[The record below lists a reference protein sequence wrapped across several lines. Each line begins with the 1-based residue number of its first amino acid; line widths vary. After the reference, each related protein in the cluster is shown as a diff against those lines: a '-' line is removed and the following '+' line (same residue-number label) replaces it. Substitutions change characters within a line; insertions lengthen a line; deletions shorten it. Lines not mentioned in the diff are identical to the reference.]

1 MSQHSEEAL
10 IGMAIRQQDQQAF
23 GQLVTRHQSM
33 VRNSLRQL
41 TNWDDGLADDLAQ
54 ETFIQAYQNLHQF
67 DGRAKFSSWL
77 YRIAYNQ
84 FLQHCRKQSSQKRA
98 AELDE
103 LVGNEID
110 SDQRQLDE

>member
-1 MSQHSEEAL
+1 M
-10 IGMAIRQQDQQAF
+10 RYN
-23 GQLVTRHQSM
+23 QL
-33 VRNSLRQL
+33 
-41 TNWDDGLADDLAQ
+41 
-54 ETFIQAYQNLHQF
+54 ENLHQF

-110 SDQRQLDE
+110 SDQRQLDEEQSESHLHRTLAKALSALANAFWAALTS